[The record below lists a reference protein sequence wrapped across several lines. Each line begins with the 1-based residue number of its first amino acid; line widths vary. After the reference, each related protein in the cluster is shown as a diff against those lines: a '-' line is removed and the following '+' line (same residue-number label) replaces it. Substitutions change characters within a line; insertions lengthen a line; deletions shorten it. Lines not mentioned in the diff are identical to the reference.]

1 MSDLAYMPGASRD
14 VYGGYAPGGEFVVM
28 GSKEPRQ
35 AMKPVVSSVRMGEA
49 WEARV
54 LTGVSM
60 ERRWPMHTRKA
71 VLSALVLG
79 VGVMLVVGGWAQEET
94 GGHTHAMGTS
104 TPESPRGPVRISD
117 EELHRLGG
125 VPPGWHFT
133 FPAGDPTAGRAVF
146 AKLECYQCHAI
157 QGEQF
162 PMASKEPGKSGPDLT
177 GMGSHHPTEYFAE
190 SILNPNAVIATEPG
204 YTDAHGLSIMPDYR
218 ESLTVAELIDLVAYL
233 KSLGGEH
240 SHAGGMEHGG
250 EMAHASHPPAPMRD
264 LEQVVGDYRVR
275 LVYQEAEAVG
285 HGHGEHGG
293 GATMPHVPNHLMVSI
308 TDVQTGAPVPYLPV
322 SATIQ
327 AGQKPPRTIKLIP
340 MMSDEGFHYGTDVTL
355 PKTTSQITLSIRA
368 ATMQVMPSV
377 AGRFSKP
384 QKVSFSW
391 GSQRPSQSMGGS
403 QMPGMHGHG
412 HEPSGEKTGH

>member
-1 MSDLAYMPGASRD
+1 
-14 VYGGYAPGGEFVVM
+14 M
-28 GSKEPRQ
+28 GSKEPRP
-35 AMKPVVSSVRMGEA
+35 AMKPVVSSVRLDET

-60 ERRWPMHTRKA
+60 ERRWPMHTGKA

-94 GGHTHAMGTS
+94 GGYTHAMGMS

-125 VPPGWHFT
+125 VPPGWKFT
-133 FPAGDPTAGRAVF
+133 IPAGAPTAGRAVF
-146 AKLECYQCHAI
+146 AKLECYQCHTI

-162 PMASKEPGKSGPDLT
+162 PQSSKEQSKSGPDLT
-177 GMGSHHPTEYFAE
+177 GMGSHHPVEYFAE
-190 SILNPNAVIATEPG
+190 SILNPNAVIVTGPG

-240 SHAGGMEHGG
+240 GHPGGMEHGG
-250 EMAHASHPPAPMRD
+250 EMAHASHASAPMGD
-264 LEQVVGDYRVR
+264 LEQVVGGYRVR
-275 LVYQEAEAVG
+275 LVYQAAEAVA
-285 HGHGEHGG
+285 HSHGEHGA

-355 PKTTSQITLSIRA
+355 PKTTSQITISIG
-368 ATMQVMPSV
+368 ATTMEMMPSV

-391 GSQRPSQSMGGS
+391 GSQPPSQPMGGS
-403 QMPGMHGHG
+403 QMPGMQGHSHG
-412 HEPSGEKTGH
+412 PSADKTGH